1 VGRVRSFGGIF
12 RQCDLEALSKSQ
24 VGKRLPCPQV
34 NPLEQGRYFEDQ
46 RGSDVPQTE
55 QTRVKQAVE
64 RRGQGDAV
72 ADRIVTPMPGTDRAY
87 MSGLHQTT
95 ARELGRRGISEAA
108 HRAAISIRL
117 KYRTLEATISNQS
130 AHHLLAPLTLER
142 RGRIGSSGFGYDRSR
157 RRHTRQLQDSVQV
170 RRLEWTYRSVLQET
184 AVDRQRFAYEKS
196 FQRLS
201 TDQSRNLMR
210 KRVNAVYVAYH
221 PPLEVGGIPDGG
233 IGDLGPAYI
242 FLATPT
248 SAGFVDHR
256 ENPLSL
262 FEKLEMTTILF
273 RERVRF
279 RRVAVQ
285 VVIYSGSQDEILHKI
300 QKPSISQSLEYPIP
314 MTPDMLIIR
323 YTALLLQHLRALTLL
338 QQEHVMATLNEEQQ
352 SALAQVVMLSESRLE
367 AIQSEMSLLEQSN
380 SQILESINTA
390 RALQGKRPVTLDVM
404 SN

>member
-1 VGRVRSFGGIF
+1 
-12 RQCDLEALSKSQ
+12 
-24 VGKRLPCPQV
+24 
-34 NPLEQGRYFEDQ
+34 
-46 RGSDVPQTE
+46 
-55 QTRVKQAVE
+55 
-64 RRGQGDAV
+64 
-72 ADRIVTPMPGTDRAY
+72 
-87 MSGLHQTT
+87 
-95 ARELGRRGISEAA
+95 
-108 HRAAISIRL
+108 
-117 KYRTLEATISNQS
+117 
-130 AHHLLAPLTLER
+130 
-142 RGRIGSSGFGYDRSR
+142 
-157 RRHTRQLQDSVQV
+157 
-170 RRLEWTYRSVLQET
+170 
-184 AVDRQRFAYEKS
+184 
-196 FQRLS
+196 
-201 TDQSRNLMR
+201 MR

-367 AIQSEMSLLEQSN
+367 AIQSEMSLLEQSD